1 MRLFIALEL
10 PEPVLAALATTQ
22 QQLRRT
28 GDHPVKWVAPESVHL
43 TLQFLGEVGEERVP
57 ALLAALEQ
65 AQHALS
71 SNRSAVPTLHLAAA
85 GAFPNIKRPQTIWVG
100 VGGDTAPLAQLQQ
113 AVVREL
119 EPLGFAAEDRPFRA
133 HLTIGRV
140 QRTASSRQRSALGSA
155 LADLPKPRAVRWPMG
170 TPMLFQSTLTPAG
183 SIYKRISHA
192 HV

>member
-10 PEPVLAALATTQ
+10 PEPVPAALAATQ
-22 QQLRRT
+22 QQLRRS

-43 TLQFLGEVGEERVP
+43 TLQFLGEVEEERVP

-65 AQHALS
+65 VQRTTYS
-71 SNRSAVPTLHLAAA
+71 STMPTLHLTGA
-85 GAFPNIKRPQTIWVG
+85 GAFPNVKRPQTIWVG
-100 VGGDTAPLAQLQQ
+100 VGGDTAPLAQVQQ

-140 QRTASSRQRSALGSA
+140 QRNANSRQRSALGNA
-155 LADLPKPRAVRWPMG
+155 IAALPKPRAASWPMG
-170 TPMLFQSTLTPAG
+170 VPILFQSTLTPNGA
-183 SIYKRISHA
+183 IYKRISHA